1 MKKTL
6 LAGLAVVML
15 APLVAQA
22 SCDTVKADIT
32 QKIVANGLPESGF
45 KLDIVPNDQADQ
57 AGGDQHDREPTG
69 ARRLQRFAGGT
80 ERCNAIV
87 DHAPDVAQNCTV
99 PSAYRVERVNTLW

>member
-6 LAGLAVVML
+6 LAALAVVML

-22 SCDTVKADIT
+22 SCESVKADIT

-57 AGGDQHDREPTG
+57 AGGQVVGHCGNDSQKIVYTKTADAGDNSAASPKTG
-69 ARRLQRFAGGT
+69 TSQ
-80 ERCNAIV
+80 
-87 DHAPDVAQNCTV
+87 DSQ
-99 PSAYRVERVNTLW
+99 